1 MNNTVE
7 EIKKKIDI
15 VDFIGSFITL
25 KKAGRNFKA
34 LCPFHQEKTPS
45 FVISPERQ
53 IWHCFGS
60 CGEGGDIFKFLMKW
74 ENITFVEALRELA
87 DKAGVKLERL
97 DFEDKIWNKKE
108 RLLQINHFATEYFT
122 YVLKQTKF
130 GEKALDYLGMRQINP
145 KIIETFQ
152 LGYAPSSWD
161 SLLSYIKKKKFEMSE
176 LLDAGL
182 VVRGERGSVYDR
194 FRGRLMFPIKD
205 NRGNTI
211 GFSGRSLNEG
221 EKEAKYI
228 NTPETMLYHKRE
240 SLYGLDLAKE
250 AIKKEKNALLV
261 EGEFDVISPYQ
272 HGIENVVAIKGS
284 AVTKEQLM
292 LLKRYTNRVTLA
304 LDADNSGDEAVRRGI
319 DEAENMDFEI
329 EVVHFDFAK
338 DPDEAVRT
346 DPTLFKKSI
355 NKPTPIYD
363 FIIHLAQ
370 KKYSGDDP
378 FNKKKIGDEVI
389 PYIEKITNPIVR
401 SHYIKKLAEL
411 LDVSESSIMELI
423 RRLRQ
428 KRAQGQFFKTKPK
441 KDIDEG
447 RESNIQKYVLSMLF
461 QSQSAYKIAERLFKI
476 VGPEDFSQES
486 IAKITGQFIEY
497 KKKHAQKFTVR
508 EFSSTLSPELKPVF
522 DELYLYASYD
532 VELSQV
538 DLEKLLFE
546 IKKNSLKR
554 RIKNLMAAKESPTSK
569 QKKLLIGMSIELK
582 EVEKNLLAL

>member
-34 LCPFHQEKTPS
+34 ICPFHQEKTPS

-87 DKAGVKLERL
+87 DKAGVKIQRL
-97 DFEDKIWNKKE
+97 DFEDRIWNKKE
-108 RLLQINHFATEYFT
+108 RLMQINHFATEYFT
-122 YVLKQTKF
+122 YVLHKTKF
-130 GEKALDYLGMRQINP
+130 GQKALDYLEGRQINP

-152 LGYAPSSWD
+152 LGYAPSSWN
-161 SLLSYIKKKKFEMSE
+161 SLLSYIKKKKFEMNE

-182 VVRGERGSVYDR
+182 VVRGERGSLYDR

-211 GFSGRSLNEG
+211 GFSGRSLDEQ
-221 EKEAKYI
+221 EKAAKYI

-250 AIKKEKNALLV
+250 AIKKEKNVLLV

-292 LLKRYTNRVTLA
+292 LLKRYTSRVTLA
-304 LDADNSGDEAVRRGI
+304 LDADNSGEEAIKRGI

-338 DPDEAVRT
+338 DPDEAIRT
-346 DPTLFKKSI
+346 DAALFKKSI
-355 NKPTPIYD
+355 KKPTPIYD
-363 FIIHLAQ
+363 FIIELAQ

-378 FNKKKIGDEVI
+378 FNKKKVGDDVI
-389 PYIEKITNPIVR
+389 PYIEKIANPIVR

-423 RRLRQ
+423 RRLKQ
-428 KRAQGQFFKTKPK
+428 KRRQGQFFKTQPK
-441 KDIDEG
+441 KEVDEG
-447 RESNIQKYVLSMLF
+447 REANIQKYVLSMLF
-461 QSQSAYKIAERLFKI
+461 QSQNSYKIADKVFNI

-486 IAKITGQFIEY
+486 IVKIIKQLIEF
-497 KKKHAQKFTVR
+497 KKKHSQKFTVR
-508 EFSSTLSPELKPVF
+508 EFSNSLSSELHPVF

-532 VELSQV
+532 VELEQV

-546 IKKNSLKR
+546 IKKNALKR
-554 RIKNLMAAKESPTSK
+554 QIKELMASKEAPTSK
-569 QKKLLIGMSIELK
+569 EKKLLIGMSVELK
-582 EVEKNLLAL
+582 EVEKNLLSL